1 FAEPAVLPEVA
12 DVQTIYDA
20 ESNTLSAQYDT
31 SGDSK
36 AFDIVRWMKAEEE
49 DGAYELVAGM
59 EGNQIE
65 VPYELSGSYFKAVV
79 IPGIS
84 NGAYGEPAAA
94 EQAVKTEKTEME
106 ELKPANSGL
115 EAVESSVDFGA
126 FQKSVYYYLASAPET
141 DHVSMKFLP

>member
-1 FAEPAVLPEVA
+1 WTLVRTVENTGLQDGFKAGILCACGNGVTEIRFSQFAVNGEQVPFAEPAVLPEAA

-59 EGNQIE
+59 EG
-65 VPYELSGSYFKAVV
+65 
-79 IPGIS
+79 
-84 NGAYGEPAAA
+84 
-94 EQAVKTEKTEME
+94 
-106 ELKPANSGL
+106 
-115 EAVESSVDFGA
+115 
-126 FQKSVYYYLASAPET
+126 
-141 DHVSMKFLP
+141 